1 MAESDHEIIA
11 HGKRVLIVDDDRFI
25 TRVLKMKLEQEGF
38 QVFTAHNGCEGLE
51 QIKRHD
57 PQVVITDLNMPKMGG
72 WELCSRIKE
81 LPDAQ
86 PNIIITTSLIEREER
101 EKVKAFPNAK
111 LIDKPV
117 SPKEICSLVEGF
129 FHHTVHQEDQQL

>member
-11 HGKRVLIVDDDRFI
+11 NGKRVLIVDDDRFI

-51 QIKRHD
+51 QIKKHG

-101 EKVKAFPNAK
+101 ERVKAFPNAK

-117 SPKEICSLVEGF
+117 SPKEICTLVDDF
-129 FHHTVHQEDQQL
+129 FQQTVRREEQ

>member
-1 MAESDHEIIA
+1 MADSNHEIIPN
-11 HGKRVLIVDDDRFI
+11 GKRVLIVDDDRFI

-51 QIKRHD
+51 QIKKHD

-72 WELCSRIKE
+72 WELCSKIKE
-81 LPDAQ
+81 LPDTQ

-101 EKVKAFPNAK
+101 EKAKAFPNAK

-117 SPKEICSLVEGF
+117 SPKEICTLVDDF
-129 FHHTVHQEDQQL
+129 FHDTVRREEQ

>member
-1 MAESDHEIIA
+1 MASGDHEIITN
-11 HGKRVLIVDDDRFI
+11 GKRVLIVDDDRFI

-38 QVFTAHNGCEGLE
+38 QVFTAHNGIEGLE
-51 QIKRHD
+51 QIKQHD

-72 WELCSRIKE
+72 WELCTKITE
-81 LPDAQ
+81 LPDAH

-117 SPKEICSLVEGF
+117 SPKEICILVENF
-129 FHHTVHQEDQQL
+129 FDQITREGEQ

>member
-11 HGKRVLIVDDDRFI
+11 NGKRVLIVDDDRFI

-51 QIKRHD
+51 QIKKHG

-72 WELCSRIKE
+72 WELCSKIKE
-81 LPDAQ
+81 LPDTQ

-117 SPKEICSLVEGF
+117 SPKELYRHLPRSIHHLGF
-129 FHHTVHQEDQQL
+129 RWG

>member
-1 MAESDHEIIA
+1 MADSNHEIIPN
-11 HGKRVLIVDDDRFI
+11 GKRVLIVDDDRFI

-51 QIKRHD
+51 QIKKHG

-101 EKVKAFPNAK
+101 EKIKAFPNAK

-117 SPKEICSLVEGF
+117 SPKEICSLVDDF
-129 FHHTVHQEDQQL
+129 FQQTVRREEQ

>member
-1 MAESDHEIIA
+1 MADSNHEIIA
-11 HGKRVLIVDDDRFI
+11 NGKRVLIVDDDRFI

-57 PQVVITDLNMPKMGG
+57 PQVVITDLHMPRMGG
-72 WELCSRIKE
+72 WELCSKIQE

-117 SPKEICSLVEGF
+117 SPKEICTMVEDC
-129 FHHTVHQEDQQL
+129 FHHTVPLEEK

>member
-1 MAESDHEIIA
+1 MADSNHEIIPN
-11 HGKRVLIVDDDRFI
+11 GKRVLIVDDDRFI

-51 QIKRHD
+51 QIKKHD

-72 WELCSRIKE
+72 WELCSKIKE
-81 LPDAQ
+81 LPDTQ

-117 SPKEICSLVEGF
+117 SPKEICTLVDDF
-129 FHHTVHQEDQQL
+129 FHDTVRREEQ

>member
-11 HGKRVLIVDDDRFI
+11 NGKRVLIVDDDRFI

-51 QIKRHD
+51 QIKKHG

-72 WELCSRIKE
+72 WELCSKIKE
-81 LPDAQ
+81 LPDTQ

-117 SPKEICSLVEGF
+117 SPKEICSLVDDF
-129 FHHTVHQEDQQL
+129 FQQTVRREEQ

>member
-1 MAESDHEIIA
+1 MADSNHEIIPN
-11 HGKRVLIVDDDRFI
+11 GKRVLIVDDDRFI

-51 QIKRHD
+51 QIKKHG

-72 WELCSRIKE
+72 WELCSKIKE
-81 LPDAQ
+81 LTDSQ

-101 EKVKAFPNAK
+101 EKIKAFPNAK

-117 SPKEICSLVEGF
+117 SPKEICSLVDDF
-129 FHHTVHQEDQQL
+129 FQQTVRREEQ

>member
-1 MAESDHEIIA
+1 MAHVDHEITA
-11 HGKRVLIVDDDRFI
+11 NGKRVLIVDDDRFI
-25 TRVLKMKLEQEGF
+25 IRVLKMKLEQEGF
-38 QVFTAHNGCEGLE
+38 QVFTAYNGYEGLE
-51 QIKRHD
+51 QIKEHG

-72 WELCSRIKE
+72 WELCSKIKE

-101 EKVKAFPNAK
+101 EKIKAFPNAK

-117 SPKEICSLVEGF
+117 SPKEICILVEDF
-129 FHHTVHQEDQQL
+129 FH

>member
-1 MAESDHEIIA
+1 MADSNHEIIA
-11 HGKRVLIVDDDRFI
+11 NGKRVLIVDDDRFI

-51 QIKRHD
+51 QIKKHG

-117 SPKEICSLVEGF
+117 SPKEICSLVDDCF
-129 FHHTVHQEDQQL
+129 QQTVRREEQ